1 MKGSDDGVGPGEADL
16 ISFVTT
22 PPWAT
27 TACFPFCSHQI
38 ITRPLSGPIQYN
50 ALVPTPPARMRFQS
64 RYLPTRQPP
73 LLPYLI
79 HPPPPPNPLSALLKV
94 RPTTTLHLHGKRRV

>member
-1 MKGSDDGVGPGEADL
+1 MKGSEDGVGPGEADL

-22 PPWAT
+22 PSWAT

-38 ITRPLSGPIQYN
+38 ITCPLSGPIQYN
-50 ALVPTPPARMRFQS
+50 ALVPTPPPALSRMRYQS

-79 HPPPPPNPLSALLKV
+79 HPPSFSLA
-94 RPTTTLHLHGKRRV
+94 

>member
-1 MKGSDDGVGPGEADL
+1 MKGSEDGVGPGEADS

-50 ALVPTPPARMRFQS
+50 ALVPTPPPALSRMRFQS
-64 RYLPTRQPP
+64 RYLPTHQPP
-73 LLPYLI
+73 VPSFL
-79 HPPPPPNPLSALLKV
+79 
-94 RPTTTLHLHGKRRV
+94 T